1 MQAMHRVHVT
11 RFAEAMQTPKC
22 TATPRNSR
30 AKLTL
35 EYKQPLEASAK
46 SFANAQSSMS
56 LKQADPE
63 VVEALRRKLQDKA
76 TSLEAKYRVLF
87 SLRNIEGSQ
96 AQAAMLE
103 GAEFKRNGRCFARW
117 RRIRGGCPCVH
128 LHARI
133 DREKHSTSLRNF
145 QASYSEY
152 TQA

>member
-1 MQAMHRVHVT
+1 
-11 RFAEAMQTPKC
+11 
-22 TATPRNSR
+22 
-30 AKLTL
+30 
-35 EYKQPLEASAK
+35 
-46 SFANAQSSMS
+46 MS